1 MAYLNENY
9 FKLKAGYRFQSLR
22 LARLP
27 AFAAAVAL
35 IAMTGCDKKEGT
47 ASTSGSAPGDAP
59 KLVYIPKNTGNPY
72 FDPLIAGFKRAAEE
86 NGCEFASVAPDTADA
101 TSQIPFIQ
109 DQIQRGVSVIAISPN
124 SPDALGP
131 ILQRALDKGISVVT
145 VDSDLTG
152 NEQYRNVS
160 VLTVE
165 PQSVGESQVELLGS
179 LTGYEGEFAILSATT
194 DAPNQNVWI
203 EIMKK
208 TLSENPKYKNM
219 RLVEIVYGNDDPQ
232 KSLTESEALL
242 TKHPALRG
250 IIAPTTVGVAA
261 AAQAV
266 ESAGKADQVKVTG
279 LGTPNQ
285 MRRFIKNGTVEAFA
299 LWSPEDQGYVAGQIA
314 AGLAKKTLKP
324 EVGAKFKVGA
334 LGERVFKEK
343 MTVIIGPP
351 LTFNKDNIDQFD
363 F

>member
-1 MAYLNENY
+1 MAYLNDSY
-9 FKLKAGYRFQSLR
+9 FKLKAGHLFRTFR
-22 LARLP
+22 VARLP

-35 IAMTGCDKKEGT
+35 IAMTGCDKKEGA
-47 ASTSGSAPGDAP
+47 ASSSGSAPGDAP

-109 DQIQRGVSVIAISPN
+109 DQIQRGVSVIALSPN

-165 PQSVGESQVELLGS
+165 PQTVGESQVELLGS

-232 KSLTESEALL
+232 KS
-242 TKHPALRG
+242 
-250 IIAPTTVGVAA
+250 
-261 AAQAV
+261 
-266 ESAGKADQVKVTG
+266 
-279 LGTPNQ
+279 
-285 MRRFIKNGTVEAFA
+285 A

-324 EVGAKFKVGA
+324 EVGAKFKVGS